1 MNSLKTYLSTA
12 LVSSII
18 WAQPFAGG
26 PRLTTVILMLIG
38 LFVVTKK
45 LFPITDARLKKFTIL
60 LALFWIPAA
69 LSLIGS
75 YNHQASAKL
84 IIALPFFIPFAAGL
98 LYLIDK
104 HVDKKLL
111 FNMLLAVCLFWIAD
125 GFIQLIIGYDLFGI
139 SPRDG
144 ERIVGPFAYHLRLSL
159 FLAITLPLILSK
171 LESFNWPWLPGY
183 LAFVVFIIMLSGVR
197 TDLLTALIAIGL
209 YIIIKKRVKLTL
221 MILPLVFIGGI
232 LASNYSGIAESKL
245 KTFSGI
251 PQSYSQWNQA
261 STYRLDAWLTA
272 WNMYL
277 AHPIIGVGTQA
288 FTDAYDEYKTP
299 DNFFNQKTN
308 PISHAHHP
316 MISIAAETGS
326 IGLIG
331 LLTFIWLIYK
341 WGAKSVNKN
350 MWAIPWLQILIL
362 IFFPIQSMP
371 LLFSFWWFPVVAMTI
386 LYYLAEIEAKQPT
399 AKAKS
404 S

>member
-1 MNSLKTYLSTA
+1 M

-18 WAQPFAGG
+18 WSQPFAGG
-26 PRLTTVILMLIG
+26 PRVTTLILMLLG
-38 LFVVTKK
+38 LYVLAKK
-45 LFPITDARLKKFTIL
+45 LFPITDSRLKKFTVL

-75 YNHQASAKL
+75 YNHQASVKF
-84 IIALPFFIPFAAGL
+84 IIVLPFFIPFAAGL
-98 LYLIDK
+98 LYLIDN

-125 GFIQLIIGYDLFGI
+125 GVIQLIIGHDLFGI
-139 SPRDG
+139 PPRDG

-171 LESFNWPWLPGY
+171 LESFNWPWLPSY

-209 YIIIKKRVKLTL
+209 YIIIKKRMKLTL

-232 LASNYSGIAESKL
+232 LASHYSGIAESKL

-251 PQSYSQWNQA
+251 PHGYTQWNQA
-261 STYRLDAWLTA
+261 STYRLDIWLTA

-299 DNFFNQKTN
+299 DNYFNQQTN

-316 MISIAAETGS
+316 AISIAAETGS

-331 LLTFIWLIYK
+331 LLTFIWLIYQ
-341 WGAKSVNKN
+341 WGAKSLNKN

-386 LYYLAEIEAKQPT
+386 LYYLAEIESKQPT
-399 AKAKS
+399 TKAKS

>member
-1 MNSLKTYLSTA
+1 MNSLKTYLSTM

-18 WAQPFAGG
+18 WSQPFAGG
-26 PRLTTVILMLIG
+26 PRVTTLILMLLG
-38 LFVVTKK
+38 LYVLAKK
-45 LFPITDARLKKFTIL
+45 LFPITDSRLKKFTVL
-60 LALFWIPAA
+60 LALFWMPAV

-75 YNHQASAKL
+75 YNHQASVKF

-98 LYLIDK
+98 LYLIDN

-125 GFIQLIIGYDLFGI
+125 GVIQLIIGHDLFGI
-139 SPRDG
+139 PPRDG

-171 LESFNWPWLPGY
+171 LESFNWPWLPSY

-209 YIIIKKRVKLTL
+209 YIIIKKRMKLTL

-232 LASNYSGIAESKL
+232 LASHYSGIAESKL
-245 KTFSGI
+245 KTSSGI
-251 PQSYSQWNQA
+251 PHSYSQWNQA
-261 STYRLDAWLTA
+261 SSYRLDIWLTA

-288 FTDAYDEYKTP
+288 FTEAYDEYKTP
-299 DNFFNQKTN
+299 DNYFNQQTN

-316 MISIAAETGS
+316 AISIAAETGS

-331 LLTFIWLIYK
+331 LLTFIWLIYQ
-341 WGAKSVNKN
+341 WGAKSLNKN

-399 AKAKS
+399 TKAKS

>member
-209 YIIIKKRVKLTL
+209 YIIIKKRMKLTL

-251 PQSYSQWNQA
+251 PHSYSQWNQA

>member
-1 MNSLKTYLSTA
+1 MNSLKTYLSTM

-18 WAQPFAGG
+18 WSQPFAGG
-26 PRLTTVILMLIG
+26 PRVTTLILMLLG
-38 LFVVTKK
+38 LFVLAKK

-75 YNHQASAKL
+75 YNHQASVKF

-98 LYLIDK
+98 LYLIDN
-104 HVDKKLL
+104 HVNKKLL

-125 GFIQLIIGYDLFGI
+125 GVIQLIIGHDLFGI
-139 SPRDG
+139 PPRDS

-209 YIIIKKRVKLTL
+209 YIIIKKRMKLTL

-232 LASNYSGIAESKL
+232 LASHYSGIAESKL

-251 PQSYSQWNQA
+251 PHSYSQWNQA
-261 STYRLDAWLTA
+261 SSYRLDVWLTA

-288 FTDAYDEYKTP
+288 FTEAYDEYKTP
-299 DNFFNQKTN
+299 DNYFNQQTN

-316 MISIAAETGS
+316 AISIAAETGS

-331 LLTFIWLIYK
+331 LLTFIWLIYQ
-341 WGAKSVNKN
+341 WGAKSLNKN

-371 LLFSFWWFPVVAMTI
+371 LLFSFWWFPVVTMTI
-386 LYYLAEIEAKQPT
+386 LYYLAEIESKQPT
-399 AKAKS
+399 AKAKCS
-404 S
+404 